1 MSMLP
6 LSSRRTPKTG
16 SRGGAP
22 HRRRFG
28 FALLEALVALAI
40 ASIALATLYRS
51 VGQGSKNVGDVEAR
65 VEATLLARS
74 VLAGATYAEDLAQS
88 ASGQS
93 GAWHWVVRT
102 APEQVQITEESG
114 RSASSSHITSGEA
127 TMPRPSRRLTSS
139 SGPRSDQVTL
149 AASAEASSCRERSKA
164 LLAALRAST

>member
-6 LSSRRTPKTG
+6 LSSRQIPKTG

-22 HRRRFG
+22 RRRRLG
-28 FALLEALVALAI
+28 FALLEALVTMAI

-93 GAWHWVVRT
+93 VSSPVSAARVTIEVSRASGGAPVASWTTWKPWRT
-102 APEQVQITEESG
+102 AP
-114 RSASSSHITSGEA
+114 
-127 TMPRPSRRLTSS
+127 
-139 SGPRSDQVTL
+139 
-149 AASAEASSCRERSKA
+149 
-164 LLAALRAST
+164 